1 MPFRSKKQMRWMFH
15 NMPDKAKE
23 WADETPN
30 IDSLPEQV
38 TKNQKLQMLV
48 TGKRKRKKK
57 I

>member
-1 MPFRSKKQMRWMFH
+1 
-15 NMPDKAKE
+15 MPDKAKE